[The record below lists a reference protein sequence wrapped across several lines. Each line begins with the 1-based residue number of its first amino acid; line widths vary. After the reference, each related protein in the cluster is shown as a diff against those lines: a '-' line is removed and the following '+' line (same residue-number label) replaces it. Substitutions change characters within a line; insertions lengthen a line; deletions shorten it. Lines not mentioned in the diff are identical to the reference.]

1 MVEMLLER
9 IIQTLLRKTQ
19 HLANNAAPHSIMIY
33 F

>member
-9 IIQTLLRKTQ
+9 IIQTLFRQTQ
-19 HLANNAAPHSIMIY
+19 HLANNAVPHSIMID